1 MNIVLRWL
9 GVDKMISKAVD
20 ENVERIY
27 EDLDAVEAKL
37 KQELNQE
44 ISVIRSTL
52 WSVIGSV
59 QDSISDLRS
68 DISALKSDKGNIEGD
83 AVDIT
88 EISTELNK
96 LREEVDDRLRGIE
109 RLL

>member
-1 MNIVLRWL
+1 MNIILRWL
-9 GVDKMISKAVD
+9 GVEALISKAVD
-20 ENVERIY
+20 ETVERIY
-27 EDLDAVEAKL
+27 EDLDAVEAKS

-44 ISVIRSTL
+44 IIVIRSTL

-68 DISALKSDKGNIEGD
+68 DMSALKSDKGNIEGD
-83 AVDIT
+83 TAGIT